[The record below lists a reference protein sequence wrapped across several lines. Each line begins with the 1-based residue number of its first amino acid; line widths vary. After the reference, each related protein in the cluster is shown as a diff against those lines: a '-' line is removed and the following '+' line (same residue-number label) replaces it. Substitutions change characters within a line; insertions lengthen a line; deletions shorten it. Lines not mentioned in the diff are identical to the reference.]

1 MDREAVRALG
11 CTRQAVLSRYVRH
24 MSTMDEYAYTLSAL
38 LHTIFSTASPA
49 NHSRASSITAHDPT
63 FCASFTLT
71 AVTPCWCQFIS
82 RSSRRQPHAAR
93 CIHMCT
99 DVGQL
104 PPLRHTCVQVDGTHA
119 APWTHLKALLLLAVL
134 VCLHP
139 THTTHS
145 GGVFV
150 QSLHGPPSLSRGRT
164 MQGGIRARRR

>member
-1 MDREAVRALG
+1 MDREAVKALG

-24 MSTMDEYAYTLSAL
+24 MCTMDEYAYTLSAL

-119 APWTHLKALLLLAVL
+119 APWTHPKHCSYLLYWCAYTQPT
-134 VCLHP
+134 LHTQEVFLFRVYMVRP
-139 THTTHS
+139 HCHE
-145 GGVFV
+145 GGPCKGV
-150 QSLHGPPSLSRGRT
+150 
-164 MQGGIRARRR
+164 